1 MTELPYN
8 IYTNDKWEDLIIF
21 SIPNLNISTL
31 NLDINSDTLII
42 SWQTTDAITLLK
54 KNEKEKLTV
63 KKEDLELW
71 VIKFSEKII
80 FDWIISEENSKAR
93 FEKWFLIINIKKQN
107 KKWKIMLET

>member
-8 IYTNDKWEDLIIF
+8 VYTNDKWEDLIIF
-21 SIPNLNISTL
+21 SLPNLNISTL

-42 SWQTTDAITLLK
+42 SWQTTDAISLLK

-80 FDWIISEENSKAR
+80 FDWIISEDNSKAR
-93 FEKWFLIINIKKQN
+93 FENWFLIINIKKQN

>member
-31 NLDINSDTLII
+31 NLDISSDTLII